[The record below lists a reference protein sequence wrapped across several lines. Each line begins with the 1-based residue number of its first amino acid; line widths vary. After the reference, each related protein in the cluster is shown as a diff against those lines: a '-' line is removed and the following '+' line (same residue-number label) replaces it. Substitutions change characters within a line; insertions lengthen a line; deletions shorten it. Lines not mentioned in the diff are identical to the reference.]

1 MNKWPHA
8 TPEAL
13 PVPKPLYPAGI
24 DPVGVFTRSI
34 QAKRRPTSGDTQKRF
49 NAQSH
54 RQNLATSSLPMN
66 NRYQIAGAEG
76 EFEPGSNEQVL
87 RNFVGI
93 TSPDDMDELELRL
106 LGELYDE
113 VLLQNLQ
120 DRALTVADLKHWH
133 HLWLGNVYPWAGL
146 TRSVNLGKGGF
157 QFAAARLLPG
167 LLDEFERKFLR
178 PWTPCGNLAP
188 DEMVNAIAVT
198 HVELIVIH
206 PFREG
211 NGRLSRLLADVMA
224 VQAGHEPLDYSS
236 WEQQKAA
243 YIGAIH
249 AGFSGDYGPMRQ
261 FVAEAMAAGDA
272 SLSGPA

>member
-1 MNKWPHA
+1 
-8 TPEAL
+8 
-13 PVPKPLYPAGI
+13 
-24 DPVGVFTRSI
+24 
-34 QAKRRPTSGDTQKRF
+34 
-49 NAQSH
+49 
-54 RQNLATSSLPMN
+54 MN